1 MKFLSVA
8 IAALAATTAMPA
20 LASRIQA
27 QEPKPAPK
35 AAPGAQAVQGAG
47 QVRASKGALPAIVEL
62 QTAVNSNDRAAIAA
76 KAAAA
81 QAVATTKEDRYLI
94 GQLQL
99 KAALAANDQAAMT
112 AAVNTVAGSGYLDS
126 ARTAELYRSLG
137 AKLVNDKQYG
147 PGAAMLE
154 KAAALTPGDTQLQ
167 MSIADVRMVEGRKG
181 DAAAIYARLIQ
192 ARQAAGQKPDEA
204 LYKRAV
210 QAAYDANLP
219 TVDDLAK
226 QWVTAYPSAESW
238 RNSIGVYRNQ
248 AKPDLEG
255 TLDLLRLM
263 HATGAL
269 TRSSDLGLYVRIL
282 SDGGNFIEAQR
293 VLDAMAPG
301 GEIDAAGLQSLKAT
315 VGSKPKVSVADL
327 DAAAKSAQSG
337 MALLRIGDRYYG
349 LGEYAKAAEAYRA
362 AKGRGAEAG
371 LADLRAGIAAARAG
385 DKAGATAALNA
396 VSGPRA
402 GVARYWL
409 LHLQN
414 RG

>member
-1 MKFLSVA
+1 MKLLTVT
-8 IAALAATTAMPA
+8 AAGLAVTAAMPVA
-20 LASRIQA
+20 ASRIPSAPEASAAAAPQA
-27 QEPKPAPK
+27 QA
-35 AAPGAQAVQGAG
+35 GAN
-47 QVRASKGALPAIVEL
+47 QVRASKEALKAIVEL
-62 QTAVNSNDRAAIAA
+62 QTAVTSNNRAEIAT

-81 QAVATTKEDRYLI
+81 QAVAKTKEDRYLI

-99 KAALAANDQAAMT
+99 KAAIAANDVAAMS
-112 AAVNTVAGSGYLDS
+112 AAVNSVAASGYLDA

-147 PGAAMLE
+147 QGAAMLE
-154 KAAALTPGDTQLQ
+154 KAAALTPADTQLL

-181 DAAAIYARLIQ
+181 DAAAIYDRLIK
-192 ARQAAGQKPDEA
+192 ARQAAGQKPEEA

-210 QAAYDANLP
+210 QAAYDAQMPSVNA
-219 TVDDLAK
+219 LAK

-263 HATGAL
+263 HATGSL

-282 SDGGNFIEAQR
+282 ADSGNFIEAQR
-293 VLDAMAPG
+293 VLDGVAAG
-301 GEIDAAGLQSLKAT
+301 GEIDAAGLQSLKST
-315 VGSKPKVSVADL
+315 VASKPKVSVAEL

-349 LGEYAKAAEAYRA
+349 LGEYAKAADTYRT
-362 AKGRGAEAG
+362 AKARGAEAG

-385 DKAGATAALNA
+385 DKAGATAALNG
-396 VSGPRA
+396 VSGQRA
-402 GVARYWL
+402 GVAQYWL